1 MNKQQVIIF
10 GGSFDPI
17 HNGHLSLAREALR
30 CGLAGEVWFM
40 VSPQNP
46 HKQQCA
52 LTDETQRLEM
62 VKLAVEGEEGLVA
75 CDFEFSLP
83 RPSYTFNTLQALEE
97 TFPHCEFSLLI
108 GADNWEKF
116 DRWYN
121 ASGILSRYRVIVYP
135 RDNDVVPVL
144 PAGVV
149 WLPAQ
154 LCDVSSTMVREAV
167 ATGSP
172 VSGLVPP
179 VVEEYVKKN
188 GLYKNR

>member
-1 MNKQQVIIF
+1 MNKRQVIIF

-46 HKQQCA
+46 HKQSCA
-52 LTDETQRLEM
+52 LTDEAQRLEM
-62 VKLAVEGEEGLVA
+62 VKLAVGGEEGLVA

-97 TFPHCEFSLLI
+97 CYPHCEFSLLI
-108 GADNWEKF
+108 GADNWTKF
-116 DRWYN
+116 DRWYK
-121 ASGILSRYRVIVYP
+121 AAEILSRYRIIVHP

-144 PAGVV
+144 PDGVV

-167 ATGSP
+167 AAGRP
-172 VSGLVPP
+172 VSGLVPS
-179 VVEEYVKKN
+179 VVEAYVKKN
-188 GLYKNR
+188 EVYKNR

>member
-1 MNKQQVIIF
+1 MNKRQVIIF

-46 HKQQCA
+46 HKQSCA
-52 LTDETQRLEM
+52 LTDEAQRLEM
-62 VKLAVEGEEGLVA
+62 VKLAVGGEEGLVA

-97 TFPHCEFSLLI
+97 CYPHCEFSLLI
-108 GADNWEKF
+108 GADNWTKF
-116 DRWYN
+116 DRWYK
-121 ASGILSRYRVIVYP
+121 AAEILSRYRIIVYP

-144 PAGVV
+144 PDGVV

-167 ATGSP
+167 AAGRP
-172 VSGLVPP
+172 VSGLVPS
-179 VVEEYVKKN
+179 VVEAYVKKN
-188 GLYKNR
+188 ELYKNR

>member
-1 MNKQQVIIF
+1 MNKRQVIIF

-17 HNGHLSLAREALR
+17 HNGHLSLARETLR

-46 HKQQCA
+46 HKQSCA
-52 LTDETQRLEM
+52 LTDEAQRLEM
-62 VKLAVEGEEGLVA
+62 VKLAVGGEEGLVA

-97 TFPHCEFSLLI
+97 CYPHCEFSLLI
-108 GADNWEKF
+108 GADNWTKF
-116 DRWYN
+116 DRWYK
-121 ASGILSRYRVIVYP
+121 AAEILSRYRIIVYP

-144 PAGVV
+144 PDGVV

-167 ATGSP
+167 AAGRP
-172 VSGLVPP
+172 VSGLVPS
-179 VVEEYVKKN
+179 VVEAYVKKN
-188 GLYKNR
+188 ELYKNR